1 MNIIRTANAKWWWAI
16 SVRKD
21 EYVSCFNEDENVN
34 IAWPALICELKM
46 WLSLSFGVEYNDQ
59 WKLKIGNNDS
69 DDCLS
74 LDAGIATCTKCPHH
88 MMQNEPR
95 SAMMWWQYI
104 TYGEGGYRLDNELI
118 GVLCEG
124 GLWLSRWKILLII
137 QM

>member
-1 MNIIRTANAKWWWAI
+1 
-16 SVRKD
+16 
-21 EYVSCFNEDENVN
+21 
-34 IAWPALICELKM
+34 M

-95 SAMMWWQYI
+95 SAMM
-104 TYGEGGYRLDNELI
+104 
-118 GVLCEG
+118 
-124 GLWLSRWKILLII
+124 
-137 QM
+137 